1 MVYTENRE
9 IYKGMYFIHMHM
21 HKPCFLT
28 VSYNLFTN
36 NAYLH
41 AQNDWCEYLKLS
53 PSGYSRQRSARINYT
68 IADS

>member
-1 MVYTENRE
+1 
-9 IYKGMYFIHMHM
+9 MHM

-28 VSYNLFTN
+28 VGHNLFTN

-68 IADS
+68 IAHS